1 MEMSIVNLEGGSN
14 NDPAG
19 ALLGQMM
26 TGFKAVSQVMDKKT
40 Q

>member
-1 MEMSIVNLEGGSN
+1 MEMSIVNLEGGSS

-26 TGFKAVSQVMDKKT
+26 TGFKAVSEAMDKK
-40 Q
+40 